1 MKTYSPIFIITLA
14 FAVILSLAEPG
25 FSAQVARVT
34 YLKGDVFVGPTQK
47 GPWQVVKKGVSIAEG
62 KFIKTG
68 DTGVVELILPDK
80 STIRLSIGSIF
91 ELSDVHFPEE
101 GPPKFSAKLFL
112 GRMWAKV
119 SRVVPEKNGTFQA
132 HIKTAVIGVRGTV
145 YNLDVAADKSADV
158 SVFKGI
164 VGVGP
169 PLFVKG
175 APKEE
180 IAWPMEVT
188 EKKWEEIILKKLQR
202 LHIGAD
208 GKPGKPVS
216 FDPVKEK
223 DEWILWNQER
233 DTHPT

>member
-1 MKTYSPIFIITLA
+1 MKASSPIFITTVTFVI
-14 FAVILSLAEPG
+14 ILSMAAPG
-25 FSAQVARVT
+25 FGAQVARVT
-34 YLKGDVFVGPTQK
+34 YLKGDVFVGHTQT
-47 GPWQVVKKGVSIAEG
+47 GPWQALKEGMSVTEG

-68 DTGVVELILPDK
+68 EAGVVELTLPDN
-80 STIRLSIGSIF
+80 SAIRLSADTICK
-91 ELSDVHFPEE
+91 LSDVHFPEE

-119 SRVVPEKNGTFQA
+119 SSIVNEKDGTFET
-132 HIKTAVIGVRGTV
+132 HIRTAVIGVRGTV

-169 PLFVKG
+169 PLFVEG

-188 EKKWEEIILKKLQR
+188 EKKWEEIILKQLQR
-202 LHIGAD
+202 LHISAD
-208 GKPGKPVS
+208 GKPGKPES
-216 FDPVKEK
+216 FDPAKEK

-233 DTHPT
+233 DMHPA

>member
-1 MKTYSPIFIITLA
+1 MKAYSPIFITTLA
-14 FAVILSLAEPG
+14 FVMILSMARPG
-25 FSAQVARVT
+25 SGAQVARVT
-34 YLKGDVFVGPTQK
+34 YLKADVFMGHTQK
-47 GPWQVVKKGVSIAEG
+47 GPWQALKKGLSVTEG

-68 DTGVVELILPDK
+68 ETGVVELTLPDN
-80 STIRLSIGSIF
+80 STIRLSAGTIF
-91 ELSDVHFPEE
+91 KLSDVHFPEE

-119 SRVVPEKNGTFQA
+119 NNVVHEKNGTFEA
-132 HIKTAVIGVRGTV
+132 HLNTAVIGVRGTV
-145 YNLDVAADKSADV
+145 YNLDVADDKSADV

-169 PLFVKG
+169 PLFVEG

-188 EKKWEEIILKKLQR
+188 EKKWEEIILKQLQR

-208 GKPGKPVS
+208 GKPGKPAS